1 MAERKKKIKVHSLTG
16 RIDDRLMREAFKAVK
31 RNRGAAGIDKVSIA
45 MFEEDLD
52 ANLDALQRDLK
63 TRGKFVPKPLR
74 RVWIPK
80 DAKGKKLRPL
90 GLATIN
96 TGAVRDRVA
105 QEVVRRLLE
114 PIFEPMFHDCS
125 FGFRPGRSCHMAIE
139 RVLSFHQ
146 DGDRVTLDADI
157 AGFFDNIPHKLIVDA
172 VAEEVADGN
181 ILNLVKKF
189 LAAGV
194 MDNGVFKPTTIGT
207 PQGGVV
213 SPLLA
218 NIVLNKLDW
227 RLDQAGYRFVRYADD
242 FVVVC
247 QNRKQAEAALTLAEE
262 VMTELGLSLSPKKT
276 KIASYGKG
284 YEFLGFRLS
293 SKSQTMRPK
302 SLEKFKTKVREIT
315 RRCNNL
321 DANVIVKLNQVIR
334 GTANYFATDF
344 STCIK
349 LYQKLDKWIRMRVRC
364 MKFKRKLSYDNY
376 RMRQGTFDKKLGLL
390 KMLDFTA
397 TTMGESLT

>member
-1 MAERKKKIKVHSLTG
+1 MAKKQKVHSLTG
-16 RIDDRLMREAFKAVK
+16 RIDDRLMRQAFKAVK

-45 MFEEDLD
+45 MFEENLD
-52 ANLDALQRDLK
+52 TNLDALKRDLK

-90 GLATIN
+90 GIP
-96 TGAVRDRVA
+96 AVRDRIA
-105 QEVVRRLLE
+105 QEVIRKLLE

-125 FGFRPGRSCHMAIE
+125 FGFRPGRSCHQAIE
-139 RVLSFHQ
+139 RVLSFHEA
-146 DGDRVTLDADI
+146 GDRVTLDADI
-157 AGFFDNIPHKLIVDA
+157 AGFFDNIPHKLIVDT

-194 MDNGVFKPTTIGT
+194 MDNGVFKPTSIGT
-207 PQGGVV
+207 PQGGVF

-247 QNRKQAEAALTLAEE
+247 KDRKQAEAALSLVEE
-262 VMTELGLSLSPKKT
+262 VMTELGLSLSSEKT
-276 KIASYGKG
+276 TIASYGKG

-293 SKSQTMRPK
+293 SKSRTMRPK
-302 SLEKFKTKVREIT
+302 SLEKFKTKIRGLT

-321 DANVIVKLNQVIR
+321 DADVIVKLNQVIR
-334 GTANYFATDF
+334 GTANYFATNF

-349 LYQKLDKWIRMRVRC
+349 LYQQLDKWIRMRVRC
-364 MKFKRKLSYDNY
+364 MKFKRKMSIDNY
-376 RMRQGTFDKKLGLL
+376 RIRQGTFDKKLGLL

-397 TTMGESLT
+397 TTMGKSLT

>member
-1 MAERKKKIKVHSLTG
+1 MAPMVKRKKKIKVHSLTG

-31 RNRGAAGIDKVSIA
+31 RNRGAAGIDKVSIV
-45 MFEEDLD
+45 MFEE
-52 ANLDALQRDLK
+52 NLDDNLDSLQRDLK

-90 GLATIN
+90 GIP
-96 TGAVRDRVA
+96 AVRDRVA

-125 FGFRPGRSCHMAIE
+125 FGFRPGRSCHMAVE
-139 RVLSFHQ
+139 RVLSYHK

-242 FVVVC
+242 FVIVC
-247 QNRKQAEAALTLAEE
+247 NDRKQAEAALTLVEE
-262 VMTELGLSLSPKKT
+262 IMTELGLSLSPEKT

-293 SKSQTMRPK
+293 SKSRTMRPK

-334 GTANYFATDF
+334 GTANYFAADF
-344 STCIK
+344 STCVK

-397 TTMGESLT
+397 TTMGKSLA